1 VPVAHPD
8 ELTKAV
14 IASLSKA
21 KPAPGTPQADFLEML
36 KSKNPRATLRQRVR
50 DYFERVRTKLGNP
63 ADRAAEID
71 RLYRAML
78 QRRFDAAA
86 RIPGLSEGALLFPA
100 GSIE

>member
-1 VPVAHPD
+1 M
-8 ELTKAV
+8 
-14 IASLSKA
+14 
-21 KPAPGTPQADFLEML
+21 EML
-36 KSKNPRATLRQRVR
+36 KSKNPRATLRQRVK
-50 DYFERVRTKLGNP
+50 DYLERVRTKLGNP

-86 RIPGLSEGALLFPA
+86 EVPALSEGLLFPA